1 MQRGKPRPYVNFEY
15 RKNGVLASSRGLKNS
30 DDSSHLRLIR
40 RGDEIVASFGPDGLR
55 WTSFPPLAA
64 QLKARL
70 EVGVAAINTSSK
82 RLTAE
87 LDGFMV
93 IQEPSGVTVASPA
106 MISH

>member
-1 MQRGKPRPYVNFEY
+1 MIPH
-15 RKNGVLASSRGLKNS
+15 
-30 DDSSHLRLIR
+30 D
-40 RGDEIVASFGPDGLR
+40 FGPDGLR

-70 EVGVAAINTSSK
+70 EVGVAAINTSNK

-93 IQEPSGVTVASPA
+93 IQEP
-106 MISH
+106 MR